1 MRHRLPIAAALT
13 VPVVVLLIVIGCAG
27 CGRRPPDS
35 AGTGAGAGVA
45 VDPKLAAEIKA
56 LPAAEVNAEG
66 ATFIEP
72 IMKFWTS
79 EFRDK
84 TGGKVRINYQ
94 GKGSGAGI
102 SSMTKRLVAFGCS
115 DAPMNAEQ
123 LKTAEETGGPV
134 VHVPLVIGAVV
145 PVYNLPGVE
154 KPLVFTGPLL
164 ADLFTGKVARWNDP
178 KLKELNP
185 GVELPDLG
193 VQPVYRSD
201 PSGTSFIFT
210 DYLSKVSP
218 EFRAAVGAK
227 TLPNW
232 PKGLGIAQ
240 QKSDGVA
247 GHIERTAGAVGYLE
261 LTYALDSKEKLK
273 YGSVRNRAGKDV
285 RADLDSITAAAAASL
300 GTEPADPP
308 YSLHELTYNLTDA
321 PGDGSYPIAGMSFAV
336 LYQKPDVGSPEKAAA
351 ARAVVAFLKW
361 AASAEGQELARKRN
375 YAPLPEALRER
386 VKARLDGVEVQ

>member
-1 MRHRLPIAAALT
+1 MRSRLPVAALA
-13 VPVVVLLIVIGCAG
+13 VGLFALG
-27 CGRRPPDS
+27 CGKKPPETVGS
-35 AGTGAGAGVA
+35 GSGPAPAA
-45 VDPKLAAEIKA
+45 DPKLAAEVAA
-56 LPAAEVNAEG
+56 LPAADVNAEG

-84 TGGKVRINYQ
+84 TGGKVKINYQ

-102 SSMTKRLVAFGCS
+102 TSMTKRLAAFGCS

-123 LKTAEETGGPV
+123 LKAAGDTGGPV

-145 PVYNLPGVE
+145 PVYNLPGVD
-154 KPLVFTGPLL
+154 KPLAFTGPVL
-164 ADLFTGKVARWNDP
+164 AALFTGKITRWNDP
-178 KLKELNP
+178 RLKELNP
-185 GVELPDLG
+185 GVDLPDLG

-218 EFRAAVGAK
+218 EFKTAVGAK

-247 GHIERTAGAVGYLE
+247 GHITRTPGAIGYLE
-261 LTYALDSKEKLK
+261 LTYALDSKEQLK
-273 YGSVRNRAGKDV
+273 YGSVRNKANKDV

-300 GTEPADPP
+300 GTPPADPP

-321 PGDGSYPIAGMSFAV
+321 PGDGSYPIAGMSFGV
-336 LYQKPDVGSPEKAAA
+336 LYQKLSGPEGK
-351 ARAVVAFLKW
+351 AVVGFLKW
-361 AASAEGQELARKRN
+361 AASAEGQELAKKRN
-375 YAPLPEALRER
+375 YAPLPDALREK

>member
-1 MRHRLPIAAALT
+1 MRFRSTTLAALAALA
-13 VPVVVLLIVIGCAG
+13 VALG
-27 CGRRPPDS
+27 CGRRPPES
-35 AGTGAGAGVA
+35 VGTGGTGAAA
-45 VDPKLAAEIKA
+45 DPKLAGELKA

-79 EFRDK
+79 EFRDR

-102 SSMTKRLVAFGCS
+102 TSMTKRLVAFGCS

-123 LKTAEETGGPV
+123 LKAAEDTGGPV

-145 PVYNLPGVE
+145 PVYNLPGVD

-164 ADLFTGKVARWNDP
+164 ADLFTGKVTRWNDP
-178 KLKELNP
+178 RVKELNP
-185 GVELPDLG
+185 GVNLPDLG

-210 DYLSKVSP
+210 DYLSKVSAP
-218 EFRAAVGAK
+218 FKAAVGAK

-247 GHIERTAGAVGYLE
+247 GHIARTAGAIGYLE
-261 LTYALDSKEKLK
+261 LTYALDSKDELK
-273 YGSVRNRAGKDV
+273 YGSVRNKAGKDV

-300 GTEPADPP
+300 GTKPTDPP

-321 PGDGSYPIAGMSFAV
+321 PGDGSYPIAGMSFGV
-336 LYQKPDVGSPEKAAA
+336 LYKKLPGPEG
-351 ARAVVAFLKW
+351 RAVVGFLRW
-361 AASAEGQELARKRN
+361 ATSAEGQELAKRRN
-375 YAPLPEALRER
+375 YAPLPEALREQ
-386 VKARLDGVEVQ
+386 VKARLDGVSVE